1 MALLG
6 DSSSIATTF
15 SLPLSSR
22 GVLLHVAWTVLNAVS
37 AELDAT
43 SLTGGWSESVDVV
56 APLLFLAGF
65 IADSRT
71 LPSLEGCGKGGYTL
85 L

>member
-1 MALLG
+1 MW
-6 DSSSIATTF
+6 
-15 SLPLSSR
+15 R
-22 GVLLHVAWTVLNAVS
+22 VLLHVDWTVLNAVS

-43 SLTGGWSESVDVV
+43 SLTVGWSESVEVLT
-56 APLLFLAGF
+56 PMLFLAGF

-71 LPSLEGCGKGGYTL
+71 LPSLEWCGKGGYTL